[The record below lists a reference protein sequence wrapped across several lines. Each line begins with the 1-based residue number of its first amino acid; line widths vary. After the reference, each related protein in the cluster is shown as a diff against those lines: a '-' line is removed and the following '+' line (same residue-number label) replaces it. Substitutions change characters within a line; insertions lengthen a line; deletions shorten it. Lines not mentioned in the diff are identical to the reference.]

1 MGIINRILLF
11 FFSLSV
17 AALSLVVLAACLG
30 VLPESV
36 WLNELQYALT
46 RPETIAGAVVVFLIA
61 FQLFCCS
68 FRRTRPAEHA
78 KGEYLV
84 LQNEAGAVRVALDA
98 VRRLVE
104 QTATGLPG
112 IRLARAKVYRVH
124 SGRGAEAADQL
135 KLVLDLSIGRGLNV
149 NEVSAS
155 AAKEIREELQEVMGL
170 SDVALDLR
178 VTSLSD
184 AALPSKRRVV

>member
-61 FQLFCCS
+61 FPLFCCS
-68 FRRTRPAEHA
+68 FRRPPPAEHA
-78 KGEYLV
+78 TGEYLV

-124 SGRGAEAADQL
+124 SGRGAETADQL